1 MVSARETVRRAG
13 LMSWGDGTGAEW
25 GEATMEGE
33 GREGREAGE
42 RLFQAMGVGLGC
54 GRQ

>member
-25 GEATMEGE
+25 GEATMEG
-33 GREGREAGE
+33 GGSGLEASLS
-42 RLFQAMGVGLGC
+42 RLVYFS
-54 GRQ
+54 